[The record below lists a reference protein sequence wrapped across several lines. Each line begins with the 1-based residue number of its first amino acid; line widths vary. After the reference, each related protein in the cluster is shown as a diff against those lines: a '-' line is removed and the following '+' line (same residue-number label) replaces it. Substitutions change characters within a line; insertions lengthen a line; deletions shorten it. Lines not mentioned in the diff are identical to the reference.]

1 MTQGPTNKGDTSG
14 KFTDPQAEQPRS
26 RRLRAGWIATPGTL
40 DHLARVIKPL
50 AVGLLDELIDLA
62 AVCPRAANT
71 DELPSPPVEILPYGP
86 LRRFG
91 LWTGALERLG
101 QELRSRRLELLHA
114 LDAQAAG
121 LAHRLA
127 RVLNLPY
134 VVSSFSLADAR
145 HLGAIARKA
154 SAVVAASDAIRTRL
168 LQRHVAAPERVR
180 VIRPG
185 VYCAKRPT
193 CFTQLNQS
201 IAIVAAGSLDN
212 FRAFRPVVES
222 FAAML
227 NSGHDCSLFILGS
240 GRAERHLRKL
250 ADSLGVRT
258 EVTIVDRPRQGQLPG
273 IFKAADIYIS
283 PAPARSVDM
292 QSLLAMA
299 AGVPV
304 LTATDE
310 KDPSDFLI
318 ADQTAMFFECGQTE
332 SLGRKLRLLLEERA
346 SARALAERALRY
358 LRENHS
364 PAAMVSEL
372 LDVYHAM
379 LGAEDS
385 RQKAA
390 GSRQQQ

>member
-1 MTQGPTNKGDTSG
+1 MTQAPADKSDTPQE
-14 KFTDPQAEQPRS
+14 FTQPQAEQPRA
-26 RRLRAGWIATPGTL
+26 RRLRVGWIATPGTL

-50 AVGLLDELIDLA
+50 VVGLLDELVDPT
-62 AVCPRAANT
+62 AVCPRSANT
-71 DELPSPPVEILPYGP
+71 DELPSPPVEVLSYGP

-101 QELRSRRLELLHA
+101 QELRSRRPELLHA

-121 LAHRLA
+121 LTHRLA
-127 RVLNLPY
+127 GMLDVPY
-134 VVSSFSLADAR
+134 IVSSFSLLDAR
-145 HLGAIARKA
+145 HLGGITSKAAAI
-154 SAVVAASDAIRTRL
+154 VAAGDAIRRRL
-168 LQRHVAAPERVR
+168 LERHAAKPEMVR
-180 VIRPG
+180 VVRPG

-222 FAAML
+222 FAAMRGG
-227 NSGHDCSLFILGS
+227 GHDCSLFILGS
-240 GRAERHLRKL
+240 GRGERHIRGL

-304 LTATDE
+304 LAATDD

-318 ADQTAMFFECGQTE
+318 ADETALLFESGNSSDLTA
-332 SLGRKLRLLLEERA
+332 KLKLLLEERA
-346 SARALAERALRY
+346 SARALAERALKY
-358 LRENHS
+358 LREHHS
-364 PAAMVSEL
+364 PATMVSKLVE
-372 LDVYHAM
+372 VY
-379 LGAEDS
+379 
-385 RQKAA
+385 RAA
-390 GSRQQQ
+390 R